1 MPMRLLLIACMSLA
15 WLIAA
20 HGELW
25 SDDKKAPAKPS
36 DSMIIGIAQQ
46 FVLEHFKRQPDKH
59 FDIAFDIANIHPQD
73 DPAYF
78 AVVGGFMADSG
89 GKVYKPHAFGIAMR
103 LICAAHE
110 KLKCWQLEKLIID
123 QKIILNN

>member
-20 HGELW
+20 NGELW
-25 SDDKKAPAKPS
+25 SDDKNALAKPS

-46 FVLEHFKRQPDKH
+46 FVLEHFRRQPEDH

-73 DPAYF
+73 DPGYF

-89 GKVYKPHAFGIAMR
+89 MKQYKPHAFGIAMR
-103 LICAAHE
+103 LICADHL